1 MTRDDM
7 IFDVNYSFHLEKM
20 YFTVLTR
27 IDKAITMLLIV
38 LGFSV
43 FAPFMNLFLFGVTVA
58 FLSVIQLVYQF
69 GQAAGLSKE
78 QMRQYRRLLVE
89 LSSLTDEELREKYI
103 KIQDE
108 KLSEYV
114 KKISQ
119 TASDASDAAEK
130 ALKTANATVA
140 SMTVEYYKSTS
151 STELKGGTWQS
162 GAVTATQGYYIWS
175 RTKTVA
181 QDDTVTYSQAAC
193 ITGATGAKGDTG
205 ATGEKG
211 DT

>member
-103 KIQDE
+103 KIQDADSMPWQSLR
-108 KLSEYV
+108 KALLSEPV
-114 KKISQ
+114 F
-119 TASDASDAAEK
+119 
-130 ALKTANATVA
+130 L
-140 SMTVEYYKSTS
+140 
-151 STELKGGTWQS
+151 
-162 GAVTATQGYYIWS
+162 
-175 RTKTVA
+175 
-181 QDDTVTYSQAAC
+181 
-193 ITGATGAKGDTG
+193 
-205 ATGEKG
+205 
-211 DT
+211 

>member
-103 KIQDE
+103 KIQDAD
-108 KLSEYV
+108 S
-114 KKISQ
+114 IP
-119 TASDASDAAEK
+119 
-130 ALKTANATVA
+130 
-140 SMTVEYYKSTS
+140 
-151 STELKGGTWQS
+151 WQS
-162 GAVTATQGYYIWS
+162 LQEAAFK
-175 RTKTVA
+175 RT
-181 QDDTVTYSQAAC
+181 C
-193 ITGATGAKGDTG
+193 ISFGRNCEINLSLRKRVIAWIAGDMP
-205 ATGEKG
+205 
-211 DT
+211 

>member
-103 KIQDE
+103 KIQDAD
-108 KLSEYV
+108 S
-114 KKISQ
+114 IP
-119 TASDASDAAEK
+119 
-130 ALKTANATVA
+130 
-140 SMTVEYYKSTS
+140 
-151 STELKGGTWQS
+151 WQS
-162 GAVTATQGYYIWS
+162 LQEAAFK
-175 RTKTVA
+175 RT
-181 QDDTVTYSQAAC
+181 C
-193 ITGATGAKGDTG
+193 ICLGRNCEINLSLRKRVIAWIAGDMP
-205 ATGEKG
+205 
-211 DT
+211 

>member
-103 KIQDE
+103 KIQDADSMPWQSLQE
-108 KLSEYV
+108 VALSEPV
-114 KKISQ
+114 F
-119 TASDASDAAEK
+119 
-130 ALKTANATVA
+130 L
-140 SMTVEYYKSTS
+140 
-151 STELKGGTWQS
+151 
-162 GAVTATQGYYIWS
+162 
-175 RTKTVA
+175 
-181 QDDTVTYSQAAC
+181 
-193 ITGATGAKGDTG
+193 
-205 ATGEKG
+205 
-211 DT
+211 

>member
-103 KIQDE
+103 KIQDAD
-108 KLSEYV
+108 S
-114 KKISQ
+114 I
-119 TASDASDAAEK
+119 
-130 ALKTANATVA
+130 
-140 SMTVEYYKSTS
+140 
-151 STELKGGTWQS
+151 
-162 GAVTATQGYYIWS
+162 
-175 RTKTVA
+175 
-181 QDDTVTYSQAAC
+181 
-193 ITGATGAKGDTG
+193 
-205 ATGEKG
+205 
-211 DT
+211 

>member
-43 FAPFMNLFLFGVTVA
+43 FAPFTNLFLFGVTVA

-103 KIQDE
+103 KIQDAD
-108 KLSEYV
+108 S
-114 KKISQ
+114 IP
-119 TASDASDAAEK
+119 
-130 ALKTANATVA
+130 
-140 SMTVEYYKSTS
+140 
-151 STELKGGTWQS
+151 WQS
-162 GAVTATQGYYIWS
+162 LQEAAFK
-175 RTKTVA
+175 RT
-181 QDDTVTYSQAAC
+181 C
-193 ITGATGAKGDTG
+193 ISLGRNCEINLSLRKRVIAWIAGDMP
-205 ATGEKG
+205 
-211 DT
+211 

>member
-89 LSSLTDEELREKYI
+89 LRKVRTSHQTQKNA
-103 KIQDE
+103 
-108 KLSEYV
+108 YV
-114 KKISQ
+114 
-119 TASDASDAAEK
+119 SD
-130 ALKTANATVA
+130 
-140 SMTVEYYKSTS
+140 
-151 STELKGGTWQS
+151 
-162 GAVTATQGYYIWS
+162 
-175 RTKTVA
+175 
-181 QDDTVTYSQAAC
+181 
-193 ITGATGAKGDTG
+193 
-205 ATGEKG
+205 
-211 DT
+211 